1 MKRAS
6 FQSRILITALI
17 AALLLSVVPAA
28 GASVSPRRGRR
39 DSKAAQVTLARTA
52 EVKVTAGPTVVL
64 IEWHTSFELDN
75 LGFNV
80 IREQAGARTQV
91 NPSIIAGSALIVG
104 QGTPL
109 YAGYTYRWFDAQGSL
124 GDRYYLEDLDL
135 KGEHTVTGPYSPVWN
150 ANPPKAQQAKLLS
163 EVAAQASSTTQIG
176 GPAGAFSPAVP
187 TVADIQAQWA
197 IAAQPGLKIGVR
209 QDGWYRVTQPAMV
222 AAGFNV
228 SADAGN
234 LRLFVDGAEVSIE
247 VSRSSGSLGANDF
260 IEFYGTALDTPTT
273 DTHVY
278 YLTNG
283 AQAGLRVPVSG
294 SLRTDLAPGAS
305 SRPSPVPS
313 LTVGT
318 SESFVAGGWWGDIS
332 SGIVAEGEKP
342 KPQTIERAGQ
352 RSESPVIPQTRDTGA
367 WQPIESDKQP
377 AYDLVKTANAAA
389 ASLADSANPVAVKSP
404 ALSGPKPTTRFR
416 VRSHRRRVTRRPS
429 HRALKPTR
437 NHALAAASSTAGF
450 LYDVQLKERFVYFSG
465 LRNGPAENFFGTP
478 ITPSLTKTLNAANLQ
493 SDSQGTAQLRIG
505 LQGASN
511 HPHAVDVLLNG
522 SPLGTISFDPLVY
535 AEQSFSI
542 GVSQLREGSNDI
554 TFVKTG
560 TSGDLVLYS
569 YARLTYPRTYRA
581 ENDILGFL
589 LRSTQSATIDG
600 FTTANIRVLDISN
613 PTSVQ
618 EVRPMVQPSGAGYA
632 ATVPSSP
639 ALTKGSRRLLALPSA
654 SFLQPASLLFNQPS
668 MLNQSSSANP
678 ANAADL
684 LIIAH
689 KSFLS
694 LASLATLVA
703 QRQAQGF
710 TVKVLDVEDL
720 YDEFSYGAHTPQA
733 ITDFLARAR
742 TNWTQAPRY
751 LLLVG
756 SATYD
761 PRNYSGGA
769 KADLVPT
776 KLVDTVYLEV
786 GSDDSLTDFNDDG
799 IAEIPVG
806 RLPVTTAAEANL
818 MLSKITNFSP
828 GNVPQSAVMVA
839 DAQGSYFFNFEQ
851 ANEDLIA
858 LLPAG
863 MQSNVQKVYRAQQP
877 SDAST
882 RASIINT
889 INSGAALVNYSGHGN
904 VDVWTGAPIFS
915 GSDALALT
923 NGNKLPLVIVMDCL
937 NGYFIAPS
945 IDCLS
950 ESLLKAPNG
959 GAVAS
964 FSSSGLTIPIGQHQ
978 MGQQLFQLLYSG
990 SPMALGD
997 ATRQAKL
1004 ATTDIDVRRTWILFG
1019 DPTMRIR

>member
-6 FQSRILITALI
+6 CQSRTIITALI
-17 AALLLSVVPAA
+17 AALVLSTIAAA
-28 GASVSPRRGRR
+28 GASVSPVGVRRNP
-39 DSKAAQVTLARTA
+39 KAAQVTLARTA
-52 EVKVTAGPTVVL
+52 EVKVTAGPTGVL

-109 YAGYTYRWFDAQGSL
+109 YAGYTYQWFDAQGSL
-124 GDRYYLEDLDL
+124 GARYYLEDLDL
-135 KGEHTVTGPYSPVWN
+135 NGARTVTGPFAPVWN
-150 ANPPKAQQAKLLS
+150 PSVPKAQQAKLLS
-163 EVAAQASSTTQIG
+163 EVAARTSMAAQTG

-187 TVADIQAQWA
+187 AAADIQAQWA
-197 IAAQPGLKIGVR
+197 IAAQPGLKIGVK

-222 AAGFNV
+222 AAGFDV
-228 SADAGN
+228 SADASN
-234 LRLFVDGAEVSIE
+234 LRLFVDAAEVPIE
-247 VSRSSGSLGANDF
+247 VSRSSGPLGANDYL
-260 IEFYGTALDTPTT
+260 EFYGTALDTPTT

-278 YLTNG
+278 YLING
-283 AQAGLRVPVSG
+283 SQAGLRIALSG
-294 SLRTDLAPGAS
+294 SVRTDLAPVAS
-305 SRPSPVPS
+305 SLPSPTPS

-318 SESFVAGGWWGDIS
+318 SESFAAGGWWGDIS
-332 SGIVAEGEKP
+332 RGVLTGTDKP
-342 KPQTIERAGQ
+342 KPQTTETSGPGLIPET
-352 RSESPVIPQTRDTGA
+352 RSSGLSV
-367 WQPIESDKQP
+367 QPIETDKGP
-377 AYDLVKTANAAA
+377 ASDLVKTANAPPP
-389 ASLADSANPVAVKSP
+389 SRVDSSAQPVAVKSLP
-404 ALSGPKPTTRFR
+404 SSAPKPAPDLRA
-416 VRSHRRRVTRRPS
+416 RSHRHRITRRRS
-429 HRALKPTR
+429 HRQLKLRR
-437 NHALAAASSTAGF
+437 NHAMAAATSTAGF
-450 LYDVQLKERFVYFSG
+450 LYDVQLKDRFLYFSG
-465 LRNGPAENFFGTP
+465 LRNGPAENFFGSTLS
-478 ITPSLTKTLNAANLQ
+478 PSIIKTVNVSHLQ

-505 LQGASN
+505 LQGGSN
-511 HPHAVDVLLNG
+511 NTHVVDVLLNG

-535 AEQSFSI
+535 TEQSFSLS
-542 GVSQLREGSNDI
+542 VSQLREGSNDV
-554 TFVKTG
+554 TLVKTG
-560 TSGDLVLYS
+560 TSGDIVLYS
-569 YARLTYPRTYRA
+569 YLRLTYPRTYRA
-581 ENDILGFL
+581 ENDSLGFL

-600 FTTANIRVLDISN
+600 FTTPNIRVLDISN
-613 PTSVQ
+613 PMSVQ
-618 EVRPMVQPSGAGYA
+618 EVRPIVQPAGPGYS
-632 ATVPSSP
+632 ATVPSNP
-639 ALTKGSRRLLALPSA
+639 TLTKGSRRLLALASA
-654 SFLQPASLLFNQPS
+654 SFLQPASLVFNQPS
-668 MLNQSSSANP
+668 TLNQSSSANP
-678 ANAADL
+678 SNAADL

-694 LASLATLVA
+694 LASLGTLVA
-703 QRQAQGF
+703 QRQVQGF

-751 LLLVG
+751 LLLIG

-761 PRNYSGGA
+761 PRNYTGGA
-769 KADLVPT
+769 KTDLVPT
-776 KLVDTVYLEV
+776 KLVDTVFLEA
-786 GSDDSLTDFNDDG
+786 GSDDSLTDFDNDG

-806 RLPVTTAAEANL
+806 RLPVTTVAEANL
-818 MLSKITNFSP
+818 MLSKIINFSP

-839 DAQGSYFFNFEQ
+839 DTQGSYFFNFEQ
-851 ANEDLIA
+851 ANEDLSG
-858 LLPAG
+858 LLPFTP
-863 MQSNVQKVYRAQQP
+863 SNIHRVYRAQQP

-882 RASIINT
+882 RASIISA

-915 GSDALALT
+915 NSDALALT

-937 NGYFIAPS
+937 NGYFVAPS

-964 FSSSGLTIPIGQHQ
+964 FSSSGLTIPIGQHE

-990 SPMALGD
+990 TPMALGD

-1004 ATTDIDVRRTWILFG
+1004 ATNDIDVRRTWILFG
-1019 DPTMRIR
+1019 DPTMKIR

>member
-6 FQSRILITALI
+6 FQSRTIITALI
-17 AALLLSVVPAA
+17 AALLLPVAPAA
-28 GASVSPRRGRR
+28 GAWVLPRGARR
-39 DSKAAQVTLARTA
+39 NPQAAQITLARTA
-52 EVKVTAGPTVVL
+52 EVQVTAGPTGVL

-109 YAGYTYRWFDAQGSL
+109 YAGYTYQWFDAKGSL
-124 GDRYYLEDLDL
+124 GSRYYLEDLDL
-135 KGEHTVTGPYSPVWN
+135 KGTHTVTGPFPPVWN
-150 ANPPKAQQAKLLS
+150 PNAPKAQQAKLLS
-163 EVAAQASSTTQIG
+163 EVAAQTSFAAQAG
-176 GPAGAFSPAVP
+176 GPAGAFALATP

-209 QDGWYRVTQPAMV
+209 QNGWYRVTQPQMV
-222 AAGFNV
+222 TAGFDV

-234 LRLFVDGAEVSIE
+234 LRLFVDGAEVAIE
-247 VSRSSGSLGANDF
+247 VSRNNGPLGPNDF
-260 IEFYGTALDTPTT
+260 LEFYGTALDTPTT

-278 YLTNG
+278 YLING
-283 AQAGLRVPVSG
+283 SQAGLRVPLSG
-294 SLRTDLAPGAS
+294 SIRTDLEPG
-305 SRPSPVPS
+305 PSPLPSPLPS
-313 LTVGT
+313 LTVGS
-318 SESFVAGGWWGDIS
+318 SETFPSAGWLGGIS
-332 SGIVAEGEKP
+332 GGVVAERDKP
-342 KPQTIERAGQ
+342 KPQTSERSG
-352 RSESPVIPQTRDTGA
+352 PIPDTRDTGVSV
-367 WQPIESDKQP
+367 QLIESNKEP
-377 AYDLVKTANAAA
+377 AANLVRAVNAARTA
-389 ASLADSANPVAVKSP
+389 VVDNSAQPVAVKGP
-404 ALSGPKPTTRFR
+404 ELSGPKPASAFR
-416 VRSHRRRVTRRPS
+416 TRSHRRRGIRRRS
-429 HRALKPTR
+429 HRALKPRR
-437 NHALAAASSTAGF
+437 NHAVAAANSTAGF

-465 LRNGPAENFFGTP
+465 LRNGPAENFFGSP
-478 ITPSLTKTLNAANLQ
+478 ITTAALTKTLNATNLQ
-493 SDSQGTAQLRIG
+493 TDSQATAELRIG
-505 LQGASN
+505 LQGASSQT
-511 HPHAVDVLLNG
+511 HVIEVSLNG
-522 SPLGTISFDPLVY
+522 SQLGMVTLDPLAY
-535 AEQSFSI
+535 KEQSFSI
-542 GVSQLREGSNDI
+542 DVSQLREGSNDV
-554 TFVKTG
+554 TFIKTG
-560 TSGDLVLYS
+560 NSGDLVLYS
-569 YARLTYPRTYRA
+569 YARLTYPRVYRA
-581 ENDILGFL
+581 ENDTLGFL
-589 LRSTQSATIDG
+589 LRATQSATIDG
-600 FTTANIRVLDISN
+600 FTTPNIRVLDISN

-618 EVRPMVQPSGAGYA
+618 EVRPIVQPSGAGYS
-632 ATVPSSP
+632 ATAPSDP
-639 ALTKGSRRLLALPSA
+639 VLKKGSRRLLALPSA

-668 MLNQSSSANP
+668 TLNQSSSTNP
-678 ANAADL
+678 GNAADL
-684 LIIAH
+684 VIITH

-694 LASLATLVA
+694 LANLGTLVA

-756 SATYD
+756 SASYD

-769 KADLVPT
+769 KTDLVPT
-776 KLVDTVYLEV
+776 KLVDTVFLET
-786 GSDDSLTDFNDDG
+786 GSDDSLTDFDDDG

-818 MLSKITNFSP
+818 MLSKIINFSP
-828 GNVPQSAVMVA
+828 SNVPQSAVMVA

-851 ANEDLIA
+851 ANDNLIS
-858 LLPAG
+858 LLPAN
-863 MQSNVQKVYRAQQP
+863 MQSNVHRVYRAQQP

-882 RASIINT
+882 RANIINT

-937 NGYFIAPS
+937 NGYFVAPG

-964 FSSSGLTIPIGQHQ
+964 FSSSGLTIPIGQHE

-990 SPMALGD
+990 APMTLGD

-1004 ATTDIDVRRTWILFG
+1004 ATNDIDVRRTWILFG
-1019 DPTMRIR
+1019 DPTMKIR